1 MEQQLSFEKAMAE
14 LEKIVAK
21 LEKGNLSLEQ
31 SLELY
36 EKGTKL
42 SAICHEK
49 LQSAQLKIEEI
60 TKQEENSGGEQ

>member
-36 EKGTKL
+36 ER
-42 SAICHEK
+42 
-49 LQSAQLKIEEI
+49 
-60 TKQEENSGGEQ
+60 GEQ

>member
-21 LEKGNLSLEQ
+21 LEKGNLTLEQ

-42 SAICHEK
+42 SAVCHK
-49 LQSAQLKIEEI
+49 TLQSAQLKIEEI
-60 TKQEENSGGEQ
+60 TKQEEKTGGE